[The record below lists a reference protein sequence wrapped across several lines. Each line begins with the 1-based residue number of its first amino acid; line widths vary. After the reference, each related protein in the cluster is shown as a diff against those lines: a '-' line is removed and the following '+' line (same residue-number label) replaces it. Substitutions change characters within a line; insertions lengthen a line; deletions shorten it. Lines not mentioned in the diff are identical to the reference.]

1 MPTYP
6 WVQYLPLCMKLRYC
20 LLKIATSLLNPHCF
34 APDGYQPWRTDCR
47 FNCCWMILP
56 TKSLI
61 RAPSQPCHKLPELLR
76 IGELPPHFF
85 TVGTSSRQ
93 HSTKITVPLQPTYF
107 CFHNNIDFGLHLVR
121 YLVDSFWFWS
131 SGEGFKVWILTF
143 KKHVFS
149 CLRGYQGSFG
159 FKRQQRYAA
168 SLTVVGVFQVWA
180 AIQIPPSWL
189 SVTVTLSVLMLIP
202 RSEPTVTWARDT
214 LRGVWGPSSTN
225 ITGGGD
231 VDDAIYIIIILY

>member
-76 IGELPPHFF
+76 IGELPPNFF

-107 CFHNNIDFGLHLVR
+107 CFHNKIDCGSHLVR
-121 YLVDSFWFWS
+121 YLVDSSWFWS
-131 SGEGFKVWILTF
+131 NGEGFKVWILTF
-143 KKHVFS
+143 KKHIFS

-180 AIQIPPSWL
+180 AIQIPPVVECDRDFKCPDADPEIRADSDVSAWHL
-189 SVTVTLSVLMLIP
+189 
-202 RSEPTVTWARDT
+202 ARG
-214 LRGVWGPSSTN
+214 LGSIFNQHHWR
-225 ITGGGD
+225 
-231 VDDAIYIIIILY
+231 

>member
-76 IGELPPHFF
+76 IGELPPNFF

-93 HSTKITVPLQPTYF
+93 QSTKITVSLQPTYF
-107 CFHNNIDFGLHLVR
+107 CFHNNICINPVINPTLLRVRLPDLERYFFKWSNFSMVFGQIFQWFRQIFQWFVQNIGAMVNDDFDPLK
-121 YLVDSFWFWS
+121 
-131 SGEGFKVWILTF
+131 ET
-143 KKHVFS
+143 
-149 CLRGYQGSFG
+149 
-159 FKRQQRYAA
+159 
-168 SLTVVGVFQVWA
+168 
-180 AIQIPPSWL
+180 
-189 SVTVTLSVLMLIP
+189 
-202 RSEPTVTWARDT
+202 
-214 LRGVWGPSSTN
+214 
-225 ITGGGD
+225 
-231 VDDAIYIIIILY
+231 